1 MLTKTQLMEAAADIL
16 NGSKSKAPAMP
27 TDKLP
32 GEVTDLGGPTPQNGK
47 PTDDSEKIDTA
58 KGSKDFSDKNKK
70 DHEMHPSNASSKTV
84 DKLKKEDTDATE
96 DVDAIFE
103 DGTVSEEFKT
113 KAKTIF
119 EARLNDK
126 VSMIEEQLEEKYAGM
141 LEEALQEIKEELQT
155 KVNDY
160 LSYVVEQWM
169 EQNEVAIETG
179 LRNELAEEFITG
191 LKNLFTEHY
200 IDIPADKVDIIEE
213 LTNKVVG
220 LEEKLNEEVE
230 RAVELK
236 KSLTEAKKDQI
247 TRDVCSGLTDTQVE
261 KMKSLAE
268 SVDFTEEDEYRTK
281 LEVIRESYFKQSVK
295 KADETQ
301 LHEKI
306 EDEAKKPVI
315 NDAYVA
321 AVSQALSKNK

>member
-16 NGSKSKAPAMP
+16 NGSKSKASAMP
-27 TDKLP
+27 PEKLP
-32 GEVTDLGGPTPQNGK
+32 GDVIDIGGPTPENGK
-47 PTDDSEKIDTA
+47 PTDDSEKLDTTKGA
-58 KGSKDFSDKNKK
+58 KNAEAPKTKPSD
-70 DHEMHPSNASSKTV
+70 ASSKVV
-84 DKLKKEDTDATE
+84 DKLKKEDVDGSE

-103 DGTVSEEFKT
+103 DGTISEEFKT

-126 VSMIEEQLEEKYAGM
+126 ISMIEEQLEEKYAGM
-141 LEEALQEIKEELQT
+141 LGEALEEIKEELQT

-200 IDIPADKVDIIEE
+200 IDIPVDKVDIIEE
-213 LTNKVVG
+213 LTSKVVG
-220 LEEKLNEEVE
+220 LEEKLNEEIE
-230 RAVELK
+230 RGVELK
-236 KSLTEAKKDQI
+236 KSLTEAKKEQI
-247 TRDVCSGLTDTQVE
+247 TIDVCSGLTDTQVE

-306 EDEAKKPVI
+306 EEDAKKPVI

-321 AVSQALSKNK
+321 AVSQALSKQN